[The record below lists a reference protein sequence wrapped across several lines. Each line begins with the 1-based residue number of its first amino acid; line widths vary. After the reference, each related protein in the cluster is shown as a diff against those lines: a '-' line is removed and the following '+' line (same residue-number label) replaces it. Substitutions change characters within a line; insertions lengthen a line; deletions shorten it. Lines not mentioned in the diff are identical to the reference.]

1 MRFLALEESVEIP
14 GAGGTDRPAT
24 DISLGR
30 QRSLMFQNPDKV
42 WGRSYG
48 PQGLTMN
55 WPQAAVPAVRFGDAL
70 IRMKGSVLLVF
81 RRNCWPSLSIFCNA
95 SCPVSTRIF

>member
-30 QRSLMFQNPDKV
+30 QRSLMFQNPIKV
-42 WGRSYG
+42 WGPFLWSARLDNELATSRSASS
-48 PQGLTMN
+48 T
-55 WPQAAVPAVRFGDAL
+55 
-70 IRMKGSVLLVF
+70 F
-81 RRNCWPSLSIFCNA
+81 R
-95 SCPVSTRIF
+95 

>member
-30 QRSLMFQNPDKV
+30 QRSLMFQNPIKV
-42 WGRSYG
+42 WGPSRFYG
-48 PQGLTMN
+48 LYNLTLSCA
-55 WPQAAVPAVRFGDAL
+55 QVTVPAACFGEPL
-70 IRMKGSVLLVF
+70 IRMKGYVLRCIV
-81 RRNCWPSLSIFCNA
+81 
-95 SCPVSTRIF
+95 